1 MGLSKEEVIQKLEA
15 APEAKFVIR
24 TEDEDKSFIENF
36 KQSEVEKLLGERVSE
51 LHSRYDADILEV
63 TGLRKDPKEKT
74 YEFNKRVMKE
84 YLGKISA
91 YEKKIEELSKGH
103 NPKNDDKIKELE
115 GLIEQIKQEKDNE
128 IQRAKHETVTYKTR
142 TEFDKALS
150 KLPIDPSIP
159 ERARQALVET
169 TIGQLMNAGEWRE
182 EGLVFK
188 DEKGEVLRNKQT
200 YKPLTAEEL
209 LTDQLNDILKKERKM
224 QGADIPGDGRKPSE
238 IPGTL
243 PPHVTTK
250 VQLSEYLKNALK
262 LKPSSKEYIELYALG
277 KDLPLQ

>member
-1 MGLSKEEVIQKLEA
+1 MGLSKDEVLQKLEA

-36 KQSEVEKLLGERVSE
+36 RASEVEKLLGERISE

-63 TGLRKDPKEKT
+63 TGLKKDPKEKT
-74 YEFNKRVMKE
+74 YEFNKRLLRDFNSKIATYEDKIKE
-84 YLGKISA
+84 LA
-91 YEKKIEELSKGH
+91 KGS

-115 GLIEQIKQEKDNE
+115 GLIEQIKQEKDSE
-128 IQRAKHETVTYKTR
+128 IQKAKHETVTYKTR

-150 KLPIDPSIP
+150 KLPLDPSIP
-159 ERARQALVET
+159 ERAKQALVET
-169 TIGQLMNAGEWRE
+169 TVTGLMSVSEWRE

-209 LTDQLNDILKKERKM
+209 LTEHLNDILKKERKL
-224 QGADIPGDGRKPSE
+224 QGADIPGGGKPSDV
-238 IPGTL
+238 PGTL
-243 PPHVTTK
+243 PAHVTTK
-250 VQLSEYLKNALK
+250 VQLSEYLKNTLK
-262 LKPSSKEYIELYALG
+262 LKPSSKEYLELYALG